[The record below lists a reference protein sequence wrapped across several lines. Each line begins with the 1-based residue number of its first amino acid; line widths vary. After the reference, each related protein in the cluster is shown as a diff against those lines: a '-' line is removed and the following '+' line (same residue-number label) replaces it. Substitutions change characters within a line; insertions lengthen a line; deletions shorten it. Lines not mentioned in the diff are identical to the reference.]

1 MHKTNFLVMP
11 VMCIAVG
18 LLFSAVS
25 APALADL
32 ATAQRLYQQG
42 LSDQA
47 LNEVESLLIDNPADA
62 ELRFL
67 KGIILAEQ
75 GRNDEAIEIF
85 AGLTT
90 DYPELPEPYNNLAVL
105 FADKGDFEKSRE
117 ALLAAIQTHPSYSTA
132 HENLGDLYAKMAS
145 LAYNRALQED
155 RANES
160 ARIKLQKVDGL
171 FSVPVPLGTV
181 ASTSQPAQAPAAAA
195 PEPVSQTTPAVAA
208 AIPEPE
214 PITPVTPDPEPVVPA
229 PTPVPTP
236 VTSTAN
242 PQAVVDAIQSW
253 RGAWSA
259 QDVSGYINA
268 YTSGYSTRGLSRSGW
283 EAQRAQ
289 RLSAPSF
296 ISVDV
301 DDISVSFTDASTA
314 RATFV
319 QEYRSD
325 NYRDR
330 VRKTLVLNNVNGGW
344 RIARESSEPL

>member
-18 LLFSAVS
+18 LLVSAVS

-47 LNEVESLLIDNPADA
+47 LNEVESLLVDNPADA

-181 ASTSQPAQAPAAAA
+181 ASTREPATSPPAAVS
-195 PEPVSQTTPAVAA
+195 EPQRQPAVAA
-208 AIPEPE
+208 AIPEPD
-214 PITPVTPDPEPVVPA
+214 PITPVTPDPDPVVPA
-229 PTPVPTP
+229 PSPVPTP

-242 PQAVVDAIQSW
+242 PQAIVDAIRGWS
-253 RGAWSA
+253 GAWAA
-259 QDVSGYINA
+259 QDVSGYIA
-268 YTSGYSTRGLSRSGW
+268 SYTSGYSTRGLSRSGW
-283 EAQRAQ
+283 EEQRAQ

-301 DDISVSFTDASTA
+301 DDISVSFTNANTA

-330 VRKTLVLNNVNGGW
+330 VRKTLVLNNVNGSW